1 MQAVNDNI
9 FVIPEKVED
18 IKSGEIMVKEA
29 NRIKIIKAEVTSLD
43 ETNTA
48 VIASKVKIGDTIL
61 IHKSAIVTDMIGHD
75 EISYVKAITIL
86 GIV

>member
-9 FVIPEKVED
+9 FLIPEKVED
-18 IKSGEIMVKEA
+18 IKSGDIVVKEA
-29 NRIKIIKAEVTSLD
+29 NRLRIIKAEVTSLD
-43 ETNTA
+43 ATNPA

-61 IHKSAIVTDMIGHD
+61 VHKSAIVTDMIGQD
-75 EISYVKAITIL
+75 EISYVKALTIL